1 MSAKK
6 GGLGKGVNALFRDK
20 ETNTT
25 LHGAVTELPLASVV
39 PNSQQ
44 ARRIF
49 DEQALQELSESIRTY
64 GIVQPLVVRTVG
76 EGRYEIIAGERRWR
90 AAKAAGLTQVPV
102 VVRTYE
108 DRVAAEVSLIE
119 NIQRENLNVVEEATA
134 YKVLLDMNDWT
145 QEELAEKVGKSR
157 SHVANLMRLLG
168 LSPAVL
174 KSVEAGVLTMGQAR
188 PLLALSEESVQKKA
202 ALHIATAGLNARQAE
217 QFVKHLLEGSQGRS
231 DVSPTDAHVEA
242 LRDRLKMHFGTN
254 VAIHINKKNKGK
266 IEISFASEAE
276 FERLMS
282 LLTETNTQETMQD
295 GLSFTV

>member
-64 GIVQPLVVRTVG
+64 GIVQPLVVRAVG

-134 YKVLLDMNDWT
+134 YKVLIDMNGWT
-145 QEELAEKVGKSR
+145 QEELADWDLVLAMTADASATTHMMPPKER
-157 SHVANLMRLLG
+157 SCTPTNICTSWRPPSPSAPWTRA
-168 LSPAVL
+168 SPAWY
-174 KSVEAGVLTMGQAR
+174 
-188 PLLALSEESVQKKA
+188 P
-202 ALHIATAGLNARQAE
+202 
-217 QFVKHLLEGSQGRS
+217 
-231 DVSPTDAHVEA
+231 
-242 LRDRLKMHFGTN
+242 
-254 VAIHINKKNKGK
+254 
-266 IEISFASEAE
+266 
-276 FERLMS
+276 
-282 LLTETNTQETMQD
+282 
-295 GLSFTV
+295 

>member
-6 GGLGKGVNALFRDK
+6 SGLGKGVNALFRDK

-25 LHGAVTELPLASVV
+25 LHGAVTELPLSSVV

-64 GIVQPLVVRTVG
+64 GIVQPLVVRAIG
-76 EGRYEIIAGERRWR
+76 EGQYEIIAGERRWR

-134 YKVLLDMNDWT
+134 YKVLIDMNNWT
-145 QEELAEKVGKSR
+145 QEELADKVGKSR

-174 KSVEAGVLTMGQAR
+174 KSMEAGVLTMGQAR
-188 PLLALSEESVQKKA
+188 PLLALSEESIQKKA

-231 DVSPTDAHVEA
+231 GVPPTDAHVEA

>member
-49 DEQALQELSESIRTY
+49 DEQALQELSESI
-64 GIVQPLVVRTVG
+64 PLVVRAIG

-134 YKVLLDMNDWT
+134 YKVLIDMNGWT

-157 SHVANLMRLLG
+157 SHVANLMRILG

-174 KSVEAGVLTMGQAR
+174 KAVEAGVLTMGQAR

-231 DVSPTDAHVEA
+231 DAPPADAHIEA

-254 VAIHINKKNKGK
+254 VAIRINKKNKGK

>member
-64 GIVQPLVVRTVG
+64 GIVQPLVVRAVG

-134 YKVLLDMNDWT
+134 YKVLIDMNGWT

-174 KSVEAGVLTMGQAR
+174 KAVEAGVLTMGQAR

-217 QFVKHLLEGSQGRS
+217 LFVKHLLEGSQGRS
-231 DVSPTDAHVEA
+231 DVPPADAHVEA

-254 VAIHINKKNKGK
+254 VVIRINKKNKGK

-282 LLTETNTQETMQD
+282 LLTETNTQETMRD

>member
-20 ETNTT
+20 EPNTT

-64 GIVQPLVVRTVG
+64 GIVQPLVVRAVG

-134 YKVLLDMNDWT
+134 YKVLIDMNGWT

-174 KSVEAGVLTMGQAR
+174 KAVEAGVLTMGQAR

-217 QFVKHLLEGSQGRS
+217 LFVKHLLEGSQGRS
-231 DVSPTDAHVEA
+231 DVPPADAHVEA

-254 VAIHINKKNKGK
+254 VAIRINKKNKGK

>member
-1 MSAKK
+1 M
-6 GGLGKGVNALFRDK
+6 
-20 ETNTT
+20 
-25 LHGAVTELPLASVV
+25 
-39 PNSQQ
+39 
-44 ARRIF
+44 
-49 DEQALQELSESIRTY
+49 
-64 GIVQPLVVRTVG
+64 
-76 EGRYEIIAGERRWR
+76 
-90 AAKAAGLTQVPV
+90 
-102 VVRTYE
+102 
-108 DRVAAEVSLIE
+108 
-119 NIQRENLNVVEEATA
+119 
-134 YKVLLDMNDWT
+134 
-145 QEELAEKVGKSR
+145 AEKVGKSR

-231 DVSPTDAHVEA
+231 DAPPADAHVEA

-254 VAIHINKKNKGK
+254 VAIRINKKNKGK

-282 LLTETNTQETMQD
+282 LLTETNTQDTMQD

>member
-64 GIVQPLVVRTVG
+64 GIVQPLVVRAIG

-108 DRVAAEVSLIE
+108 DRVAAEV
-119 NIQRENLNVVEEATA
+119 A
-134 YKVLLDMNDWT
+134 
-145 QEELAEKVGKSR
+145 
-157 SHVANLMRLLG
+157 
-168 LSPAVL
+168 
-174 KSVEAGVLTMGQAR
+174 
-188 PLLALSEESVQKKA
+188 
-202 ALHIATAGLNARQAE
+202 
-217 QFVKHLLEGSQGRS
+217 
-231 DVSPTDAHVEA
+231 
-242 LRDRLKMHFGTN
+242 
-254 VAIHINKKNKGK
+254 
-266 IEISFASEAE
+266 
-276 FERLMS
+276 
-282 LLTETNTQETMQD
+282 
-295 GLSFTV
+295 

>member
-1 MSAKK
+1 MP
-6 GGLGKGVNALFRDK
+6 GD
-20 ETNTT
+20 
-25 LHGAVTELPLASVV
+25 
-39 PNSQQ
+39 
-44 ARRIF
+44 RR
-49 DEQALQELSESIRTY
+49 
-64 GIVQPLVVRTVG
+64 G
-76 EGRYEIIAGERRWR
+76 R

-134 YKVLLDMNDWT
+134 YKVLIDMNGWT

-217 QFVKHLLEGSQGRS
+217 QFVKHLLEGSQRRS
-231 DVSPTDAHVEA
+231 DAPPADAHVEA

-254 VAIHINKKNKGK
+254 VAIRINKKNKGK

>member
-64 GIVQPLVVRTVG
+64 GIVQPLVVRAVSDP
-76 EGRYEIIAGERRWR
+76 
-90 AAKAAGLTQVPV
+90 AKAAGLTQVPV

-134 YKVLLDMNDWT
+134 YKVLIDMNGWT

-231 DVSPTDAHVEA
+231 DAPPADAHIEA

-254 VAIHINKKNKGK
+254 VAIRINKKNKGK

>member
-6 GGLGKGVNALFRDK
+6 CGLGKGVNALFRDK

-25 LHGAVTELPLASVV
+25 LHGTVTELPLASVV

-64 GIVQPLVVRTVG
+64 GIVQPLVVRAIG

-134 YKVLLDMNDWT
+134 YKVLIDMNDWT

-231 DVSPTDAHVEA
+231 DVPPTDAHVEA

-282 LLTETNTQETMQD
+282 LLTETNTQEIMQD

>member
-1 MSAKK
+1 VSAKK

-64 GIVQPLVVRTVG
+64 GIVQPLVVRAVG

-90 AAKAAGLTQVPV
+90 GGARPRPRPGAPGGARA
-102 VVRTYE
+102 E

-134 YKVLLDMNDWT
+134 YKVLIDMNGWT

-231 DVSPTDAHVEA
+231 DAPPADAHIEA

-254 VAIHINKKNKGK
+254 VAIRINKKNKGK